1 MIMRVWIQAR
11 YHGSKQTYWIDR
23 LMAKKRNFH
32 VRSNCSHR
40 SWLPITQQHSGHQ
53 LSTNRRCL
61 STALSSTT
69 KGEEC
74 YRSALE
80 ALKKAD
86 AQKQEKEEQKSTQQ
100 YEAWERAQQQ
110 QQRNPVSGGV
120 AVIKTIAKQTRKDRL
135 EEQSNENEWTER
147 AQVLLEEAAFQH
159 GHPKALVMLGNDALE
174 RARTEP
180 SNDRVIQ
187 KVFDAVQCYKKA
199 GEKDSAEGWFNL
211 GHLLWTGYPDQDCG
225 EAMDTAVILKQD
237 KVEAMSSF
245 MKAIQLGDS
254 DAMYFVGV
262 DYLSDEQSES
272 TEAMTSRLQSGL
284 AFIEEAAKLGH
295 PGALYYLA
303 VFYYNGN
310 DTLGI
315 PACTPEEFTKR
326 LDEATD
332 AGDPEATFLRGH
344 GFFKGEDG
352 REQNYQRAL
361 IDFIQ
366 AAKAGHADAAV
377 SAGAMLH
384 QGTGGVARDQRAAF
398 ELGSLDGWRNVVACY
413 ALGEGVPQCRQTA
426 EYITKTML
434 KDDGCR

>member
-1 MIMRVWIQAR
+1 MIRRVLINAR
-11 YHGSKQTYWIDR
+11 YHGQKQRCLIDC
-23 LMAKKRNFH
+23 LMAENRNFDLM
-32 VRSNCSHR
+32 SSHR
-40 SWLPITQQHSGHQ
+40 RWLSTTQHSCVQ
-53 LSTNRRCL
+53 LSIRRFS
-61 STALSSTT
+61 STELSST

-74 YRSALE
+74 YRNALD
-80 ALKKAD
+80 ALKMAETE
-86 AQKQEKEEQKSTQQ
+86 KQEKEEQKSTQQ
-100 YEAWERAQQQ
+100 YEAWERAQQ
-110 QQRNPVSGGV
+110 RNPVSGGV
-120 AVIKTIAKQTRKDRL
+120 AVIKTIAKQTRRDRL
-135 EEQSNENEWTER
+135 EEQHNENAWTER
-147 AQVLLEEAAFQH
+147 AQALLEEAAFQH

-174 RARTEP
+174 RARTE
-180 SNDRVIQ
+180 SSHDMVKE
-187 KVFDAVQCYKKA
+187 KVFDALQYYTKA
-199 GEKDSAEGWFNL
+199 GEKGSAEGWFNL
-211 GHLLWTGYPDQDCG
+211 GHLFWTGYPDQDCG
-225 EAMDTAVILKQD
+225 EPMDAPVILQQD

-245 MKAIQLGDS
+245 MKAIKLGDS

-262 DYLSDEQSES
+262 VNLSDEQSES
-272 TEAMTSRLQSGL
+272 AEAMTRRLQSGL
-284 AFIEEAAKLGH
+284 AFIEEAADRGH

-303 VFYYNGN
+303 LFHYNGN
-310 DTLGI
+310 DTLNI
-315 PACTPEEFTKR
+315 AACSPEEFSKR

-361 IDFIQ
+361 SDFIQ

-398 ELGSLDGWRNVVACY
+398 ELYQMAAELGSLDGWRNVVACY

-434 KDDGCR
+434 KGDDCQ